1 MTLSM
6 NITQVDNGWIV
17 EYTGHD
23 CLQKK
28 EVFGE
33 WAGVLVCIGEYFYEG
48 KSPEEYYK
56 KGRVVGEKDNDATTT
71 SEKGGSE
78 MPPRPQAKDLQGPAG
93 ARGRFLSG
101 MR

>member
-23 CLQKK
+23 YLQKK

-33 WAGVLVCIGEYFYEG
+33 WASVLVCIDEYFYEG
-48 KSPEEYYK
+48 K
-56 KGRVVGEKDNDATTT
+56 
-71 SEKGGSE
+71 
-78 MPPRPQAKDLQGPAG
+78 
-93 ARGRFLSG
+93 LSG
-101 MR
+101 K